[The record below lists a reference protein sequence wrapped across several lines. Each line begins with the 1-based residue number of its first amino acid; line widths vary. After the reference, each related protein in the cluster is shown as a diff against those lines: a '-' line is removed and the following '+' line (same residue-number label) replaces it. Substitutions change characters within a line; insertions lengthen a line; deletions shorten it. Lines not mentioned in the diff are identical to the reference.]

1 MQRRTKTVMVRVRVN
16 VEGKTAE
23 KMVAIREAT
32 AGKGF
37 GHLERLKKNLCL
49 HDNLKLLNFNG
60 NILVTPIFDLN

>member
-1 MQRRTKTVMVRVRVN
+1 MVRVRVN

-37 GHLERLKKNLCL
+37 GHLERLKLEREKRRRRRNQKEWCVVRER
-49 HDNLKLLNFNG
+49 K
-60 NILVTPIFDLN
+60 